1 MSPHDVTG
9 ESPFYMLYG
18 REPRLPT
25 DISLLPL
32 WEISPSIAEQR
43 ARVVEHIEIAHRIAR
58 ENIQHA
64 QQRMKDY
71 HDRTVVPLKYSLG
84 DRVWV
89 YTPKNRKGL
98 SKKLAHNYHGQ
109 YCIVQ
114 FLSPVHCIL
123 RAMDNHRVSTT
134 VHISRLKPYVDPA
147 DRPFRQPPNDV
158 EEPFLAE
165 DDLPDDSC
173 LPERPAAITLP
184 QAMDQGNNPD
194 HASPNQASTIS
205 PAQSVDSAR
214 LRRSTRTPLQAP
226 EVQVTDDNSTKELQG
241 TGSPDTE
248 QSAEDVYQVEKILKQ
263 CRLNGKHQFLIKWLG
278 FPHCQNT
285 WEPASNIIVKRS
297 IAQFYKQH
305 PRQNVS
311 MKILIVNHSWLLS
324 RRLIFNRLTKL
335 SLRRHTKSIVVTP
348 MVFVE
353 LRATD
358 VCHLESHRLFV

>member
-1 MSPHDVTG
+1 MQAIEFIMMLFGLCNAPSMFQCLMACVLQGLTWQIALAYLEDVLVYSPTFEEH
-9 ESPFYMLYG
+9 LKH
-18 REPRLPT
+18 
-25 DISLLPL
+25 LPL
-32 WEISPSIAEQR
+32 VFDQF
-43 ARVVEHIEIAHRIAR
+43 R
-58 ENIQHA
+58 EA
-64 QQRMKDY
+64 G
-71 HDRTVVPLKYSLG
+71 LK
-84 DRVWV
+84 
-89 YTPKNRKGL
+89 
-98 SKKLAHNYHGQ
+98 
-109 YCIVQ
+109 
-114 FLSPVHCIL
+114 
-123 RAMDNHRVSTT
+123 
-134 VHISRLKPYVDPA
+134 LKPNKSHFGQSRANCLGHVIT
-147 DRPFRQPPNDV
+147 
-158 EEPFLAE
+158 
-165 DDLPDDSC
+165 PDG
-173 LPERPAAITLP
+173 LP
-184 QAMDQGNNPD
+184 QAMDQGNNPG

-214 LRRSTRTPLQAP
+214 LRRSTRTLLQAP

-263 CRLNGKHQFLIKWLG
+263 CPLNGKHQFLIKWLG